1 MDDSNVM
8 DPRENPTDTGHLPAA
23 GEVGN
28 GQVSY
33 HDPVTQP
40 TDDDVNEANELGT
53 DAASPQ
59 TEDQQGPTPANGD
72 AAGLS

>member
-1 MDDSNVM
+1 MDDNVM
-8 DPRENPTDTGHLPAA
+8 DPQENPNDTGHLPVS

-28 GQVSY
+28 GPVSY

-40 TDDDVNEANELGT
+40 TDDDINSEERSNSGT
-53 DAASPQ
+53 DDQPSPA
-59 TEDQQGPTPANGD
+59 DGD

>member
-1 MDDSNVM
+1 MDDENVM
-8 DPRENPTDTGHLPAA
+8 DPQENPEGTGHLPSS

-40 TDDDVNEANELGT
+40 TDDDSNTETPETGSEEIQP
-53 DAASPQ
+53 SPG
-59 TEDQQGPTPANGD
+59 DGD

>member
-1 MDDSNVM
+1 MADSDSAM
-8 DPRENPTDTGHLPAA
+8 EPQENPTDTGHLPAA

-40 TDDDVNEANELGT
+40 TDDSVD
-53 DAASPQ
+53 
-59 TEDQQGPTPANGD
+59 TEDEADTLPQPSPGDGD